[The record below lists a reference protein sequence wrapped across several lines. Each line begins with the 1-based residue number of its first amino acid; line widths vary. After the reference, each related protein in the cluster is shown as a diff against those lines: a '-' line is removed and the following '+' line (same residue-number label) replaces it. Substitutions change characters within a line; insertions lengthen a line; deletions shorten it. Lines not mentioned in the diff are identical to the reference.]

1 MAKERKTKQYELTDI
16 LLALLTSKLRKEVNR
31 LDVMGF
37 DQLNAPNVTKL
48 TKAMIEHLLK
58 DNKQAFLKIAKEAT
72 EEATD
77 DVQALGVPAKPIPVD
92 GDYVDGVLGEYNPV
106 TNYLYYPE
114 ADRKRSRLVEAI
126 LTAVAINS
134 RNDYHKELKKF
145 ANLWHTQTKQYGE
158 TMVDKTRLD
167 TFEKNGI
174 KYVMWQTQGD
184 EKVCSECRDRNGKIY
199 PLSEYPGKAHYN
211 CRCWLVPVLNKEG
224 NNGES

>member
-16 LLALLTSKLRKEVNR
+16 LIALLLNKLRKEVNR

-37 DQLNAPNVTKL
+37 DELSAPNVTKL
-48 TKAMIEHLLK
+48 TKAMIERLLK

-72 EEATD
+72 EEASE

-92 GDYVDGVLGEYNPV
+92 GDYVDGILGEYNPV

-145 ANLWHTQTKQYGE
+145 ANLWHTQTLQYGE
-158 TMVDKTRLD
+158 TMVDKTRVD
-167 TFEKNGI
+167 TFKKNGI
-174 KYVMWQTQGD
+174 KRVRWETEKD
-184 EKVCSECRDRNGKIY
+184 ERVCEECKKRDGKIY
-199 PLSEYPGKAHYN
+199 PIGNIPPKPHYR
-211 CRCWLVPVLNKEG
+211 CRCWVVPLLEKD
-224 NNGES
+224 NNG

>member
-1 MAKERKTKQYELTDI
+1 MARETKQYELTDI
-16 LLALLTSKLRKEVNR
+16 LIALLTGKLRKEVNR

-48 TKAMIEHLLK
+48 TKAMIERLLK
-58 DNKQAFLKIAKEAT
+58 ENKKAYLKIAKQAT
-72 EEATD
+72 EEAAD
-77 DVQALGVPAKPIPVD
+77 DVKAIGVKAKPITTD
-92 GDYVDGVLGEYNPV
+92 EKYVDGVLEDYNPV
-106 TNYLYYPE
+106 TGYLYYPE

-158 TMVDKTRLD
+158 TMVDRTRLD
-167 TFEKNGI
+167 TFKKNGI

-184 EKVCSECRDRNGKIY
+184 IKVCDECRERNGKIY

-211 CRCWLVPVLNKEG
+211 CRCWLVPVLKKEK
-224 NNGES
+224 GENE